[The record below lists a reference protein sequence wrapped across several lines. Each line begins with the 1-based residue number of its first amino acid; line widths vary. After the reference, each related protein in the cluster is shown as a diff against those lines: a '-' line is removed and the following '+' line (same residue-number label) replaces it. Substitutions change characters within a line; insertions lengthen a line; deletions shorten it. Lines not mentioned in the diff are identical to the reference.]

1 MSDVRRFT
9 ETPYKAPMKHR
20 LLRVNEIVK
29 RELSTIITRDMRF
42 EDVLVTVNTVDVTPD
57 LRNAH
62 VFVSVLGRG
71 NHKAVIV
78 KLDDNRVALQG
89 ELMKHVVLKYTPHLT
104 FHLDESIERG
114 ARVFQILQEIAP
126 AESADGDVDADADSP
141 AR

>member
-1 MSDVRRFT
+1 
-9 ETPYKAPMKHR
+9 MKHR

-42 EDVLVTVNTVDVTPD
+42 TDVLVTVNDVDVTPD

-62 VFVSVLGRG
+62 VFVSVLGKG
-71 NHKAVIV
+71 NHKAVITE
-78 KLDDNRVALQG
+78 LDDNRTALQA
-89 ELMKHVVLKYTPHLT
+89 ELSKHVVLKYTPHLN

-114 ARVFQILQEIAP
+114 SRVFQILQEIEP
-126 AESADGDVDADADSP
+126 AGGEDDEDAE